1 MNSSLGCVLFESL
14 LVFHKLI
21 LPLLLLLH
29 LLPLFHLVLC
39 HESCLVAA
47 IASSAGITYPRLRL
61 QSRMN
66 DKILLWMV
74 YCHWYNVFV
83 MRSQLLKTTTSF
95 NSFIFFSPLSFSF
108 FICVQDFALEKTIK
122 YTMENEP
129 ARSLAFVQGLL
140 LALCCF
146 TWNLFEQTVG
156 QPSYQVLLILQ
167 SRAESFGCTNWLW
180 GHVFFKD

>member
-14 LVFHKLI
+14 LVFHNLI

-39 HESCLVAA
+39 HEISAA
-47 IASSAGITYPRLRL
+47 
-61 QSRMN
+61 QN
-66 DKILLWMV
+66 HNFHFFQFFHILL
-74 YCHWYNVFV
+74 
-83 MRSQLLKTTTSF
+83 
-95 NSFIFFSPLSFSF
+95 PLSFSF

-140 LALCCF
+140 LF
-146 TWNLFEQTVG
+146 
-156 QPSYQVLLILQ
+156 
-167 SRAESFGCTNWLW
+167 
-180 GHVFFKD
+180 